1 MKLKKFLLRYY
12 PPGVIL
18 LYEQQGQQ
26 YQRTLD
32 LLDLRPGT
40 DVEALVAQIMQSE
53 PLLTENR
60 RKHLRGLI
68 LKLVEKQKEQEQN
81 RREFV
86 LLRVLRAHVLPLTN
100 CAFNKSGSMFITGS
114 YDRTCKVW
122 STATGEELHT
132 LEGHKNVVYAI
143 AFNNPF
149 GDKIVTGSF
158 NKTCKL
164 WDANTGA
171 LHYTLRGQSAHTH
184 SLRFSTARDT
194 VLTRLRVSRRPR
206 LLRDR
211 PGHRRPP
218 DGDRVRELLPP
229 ERPDRHGFD
238 GEHRQAVGRGVRHG
252 EGHAVRPQ
260 RGDRVAAL

>member
-1 MKLKKFLLRYY
+1 MKKNIMKLKKFLLRYY

-158 NKTCKL
+158 DKTCKL

-171 LHYTLRGQSAHTH
+171 LHYTLRGQSAHTL

-194 VLTRLRVSRRPR
+194 C
-206 LLRDR
+206 
-211 PGHRRPP
+211 
-218 DGDRVRELLPP
+218 
-229 ERPDRHGFD
+229 
-238 GEHRQAVGRGVRHG
+238 
-252 EGHAVRPQ
+252 
-260 RGDRVAAL
+260 